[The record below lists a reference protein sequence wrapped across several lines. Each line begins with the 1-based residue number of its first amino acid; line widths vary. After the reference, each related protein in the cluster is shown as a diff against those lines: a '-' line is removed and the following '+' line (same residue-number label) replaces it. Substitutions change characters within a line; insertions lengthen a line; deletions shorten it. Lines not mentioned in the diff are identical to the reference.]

1 MEILPTDDQQTLAD
15 TIGRMLR
22 ERYGMETRDG
32 LLKSELGYSDE
43 MWGRYAEL
51 GLLGLPF
58 GEDVGGAGMG
68 FDEVAVVMEEF
79 GKGLALEPY
88 LATVVLGG
96 GLVDEVGTDEQKQ
109 EVLSKVAEG
118 ELKLAFAGT
127 EPGSRWSATDIDTKA
142 EQNGDDWA
150 VTGEK
155 SGVLGGNTAGKYVV
169 SAKTADGIALF
180 LVDADAEGVVIDS
193 YRQQDGFGAARVLF
207 KSAKAQR
214 LGEGDATD
222 AIAKITDRAIAAICA
237 EAAGAM
243 TASLNMTV
251 EYLKTRHQFGVAIG
265 SFQALQHRASDMY
278 MTLEQARS
286 AAVMARLAV
295 GEDGNRND
303 LLAAKIQIDLAARH
317 ISQES
322 VQMHGGIGMTM
333 EYPIGHYVK
342 RLTVI
347 PRSFG
352 DIDGHIRA
360 LALAGGLISASV
372 D

>member
-1 MEILPTDDQQTLAD
+1 MDIIPTDDQRTLAE

-79 GKGLALEPY
+79 GRGLVLEPY
-88 LATVVLGG
+88 LATVVLAG
-96 GLVDEVGTDEQKQ
+96 GLVDEAGTDEQKQ
-109 EVLSKVAEG
+109 TILSKVAEG
-118 ELKLAFAGT
+118 DLKLAFAGS

-142 EQNGDDWA
+142 EQNGDDWTL
-150 VTGEK
+150 TGEK
-155 SGVLGGNTAGKYVV
+155 SSVLGGNSAQQYIV

-180 LVDADAEGVVIDS
+180 VVDADAEGVQVDN
-193 YRQQDGFGAARVLF
+193 YRQQDGLGASRVLF
-207 KSAKAQR
+207 NGAKAQR
-214 LGEGDATD
+214 LGEGDAAA
-222 AIAKITDRAIAAICA
+222 AIEKVTDRAIAALCS

-243 TASLNMTV
+243 SASLNMTV
-251 EYLKTRHQFGVAIG
+251 DYLKTRHQFGVAIG

-286 AAVMARLAV
+286 AAVMARVAV
-295 GEDGNRND
+295 AEDGNRNE

-352 DIDGHIRA
+352 DIDGHISA
-360 LALAGGLISASV
+360 LAKAGGLVPASA